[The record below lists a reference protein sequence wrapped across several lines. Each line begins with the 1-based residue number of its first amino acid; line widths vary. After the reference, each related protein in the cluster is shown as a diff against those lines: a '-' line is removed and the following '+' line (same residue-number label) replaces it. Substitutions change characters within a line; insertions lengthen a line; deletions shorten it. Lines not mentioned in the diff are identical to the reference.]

1 MALRLGL
8 SPCPNDTYIF
18 AALLEGRVT
27 VPGLAEPVA
36 PHFADV
42 EELNQLAR
50 QGRLDVTK
58 ISAAVASEILEEY
71 VLLESGGAL
80 GRGCGPLLVAPR
92 AVAPEALRHEPIAV
106 PGLLTTANLLL
117 SLHGGFD
124 GPRRDMPFDR
134 IMPALARG
142 ECAAGVLIHESR
154 FTYADHGLVR
164 VLDLGEWWEKST
176 GAPIPLGVIAAR
188 RSLGE
193 ERLRAIQA
201 AVRASLEAA
210 NAAPERAMPLVRA
223 HAQEMEESVLRQH
236 IATFV
241 TEYSLELGESGRAAV
256 ERLAKSAASLRG
268 AELDAENPLFVPV

>member
-92 AVAPEALRHEPIAV
+92 AVAPGALRHEPIAV

-268 AELDAENPLFVPV
+268 AELYAENPLFVPV